1 MSGLECPT
9 CGDFFI
15 PRDHRQRCCTE
26 LCGRRLYRREN
37 PKKWSNR
44 SPEDRAKYNAQRR
57 MKYERDAQRMV
68 KRWGK
73 YTAEART

>member
-1 MSGLECPT
+1 MPGNELDKAIERAARALANTTSAGEFAWGELE
-9 CGDFFI
+9 DLH
-15 PRDHRQRCCTE
+15 DH
-26 LCGRRLYRREN
+26 YRRTA
-37 PKKWSNR
+37 
-44 SPEDRAKYNAQRR
+44 RAKYNAQRR